1 MRTFLFLL
9 VACSWLKE
17 SYVLRSAD
25 RLASSSEH
33 SGIDLLYHS
42 GWTRFVDNSVELLAC
57 SGIGVDGHHLINFGR
72 CSWALG
78 LDKVKDTVGGR

>member
-1 MRTFLFLL
+1 MRTFRFLFLFL
-9 VACSWLKE
+9 PVACSWSE

-57 SGIGVDGHHLINFGR
+57 SGIGVDGHHLIIVALLGGDGR
-72 CSWALG
+72 
-78 LDKVKDTVGGR
+78 